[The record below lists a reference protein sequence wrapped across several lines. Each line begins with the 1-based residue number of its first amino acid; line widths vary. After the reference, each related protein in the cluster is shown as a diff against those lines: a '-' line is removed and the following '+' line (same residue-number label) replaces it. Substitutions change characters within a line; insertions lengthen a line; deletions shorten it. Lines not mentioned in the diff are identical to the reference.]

1 MSEQAAMPDAE
12 TVRGWWADLCN
23 GVRTREEV
31 HALAAQWLEGEEL
44 VDDPLADYGL
54 ADLHGADLRQSDGT
68 WLHPMQDL
76 ADRYEKFAAAVRFR
90 AEDPEVPGGR
100 GRAQASAP
108 ARAGGRAGRRTPTA
122 PKDET
127 LVLKEVGPGDLVR
140 PG

>member
-90 AEDPEVPGGR
+90 AEDPEGY
-100 GRAQASAP
+100 RAAEDERRHQRRLELEAE
-108 ARAGGRAGRRTPTA
+108 RAAGLRPPRRTKP
-122 PKDET
+122 
-127 LVLKEVGPGDLVR
+127 LS
-140 PG
+140 